1 MTTLPGAAFFDS
13 ALSFGMIRG
22 GKIDAAILGAMQV
35 SATGDLANWMIPGKM
50 VKGPGGAMDLV
61 HGAGRVIVLMEHVAK
76 DGSAKIV
83 DACTLPLT
91 GRGVVDRIITDLAVI
106 DVTPD
111 GLVLVELAP
120 GVTVEQVRQA
130 TEPPLRIAR
139 NWTTE
144 GPRSMS
150 ENDVVIVAAARTPQG
165 RLKGQLAAFT
175 APQLGS
181 FAIRGAL
188 EQGGVDP
195 ADVDAVI
202 VGQVL
207 AAGSGQNAARQ
218 AAIGAGIG
226 WDVPAH
232 SVNKVCLS
240 GLTAV
245 IDAARMIRTG
255 DAEVVVAAGMES
267 MTRAPHLLMGSRDGW
282 TYGTVEV
289 LDHMAYDGLTDAYDR
304 ESMGASTERHNAR
317 YELTREAQDQVAALS
332 HQRAAAAQ
340 ESGVLDAEIVAVEVP
355 QRRGEPVRVTRDEGV
370 RPETTVETLAGLR
383 PAFAEGGS
391 ITAGNSSQISD
402 GASAVVVTTRATAE
416 AKGWPVLVTVG
427 ASGQTAG
434 PDNSLQAQPAR
445 AIEQACRKQG
455 ITPQDLDLVEI
466 NEAFGAV
473 VARSQTELGLDGDIV
488 NVHGGGIAIGHPIG
502 ASGNRLV
509 VHVAHELARR
519 GGGTAAVGLCGG
531 GGQGEAL
538 ILTR

>member
-1 MTTLPGAAFFDS
+1 MTDE
-13 ALSFGMIRG
+13 GMPE
-22 GKIDAAILGAMQV
+22 M
-35 SATGDLANWMIPGKM
+35 
-50 VKGPGGAMDLV
+50 
-61 HGAGRVIVLMEHVAK
+61 
-76 DGSAKIV
+76 
-83 DACTLPLT
+83 
-91 GRGVVDRIITDLAVI
+91 TD
-106 DVTPD
+106 TRN
-111 GLVLVELAP
+111 
-120 GVTVEQVRQA
+120 T
-130 TEPPLRIAR
+130 AR
-139 NWTTE
+139 D
-144 GPRSMS
+144 
-150 ENDVVIVAAARTPQG
+150 DVVIVAAARTPQG

-181 FAIRGAL
+181 LAIRGAL
-188 EQGGVDP
+188 ERGGVG
-195 ADVDAVI
+195 AERIDAVI
-202 VGQVL
+202 MGQVL

-255 DAEVVVAAGMES
+255 DATVVVAGGMES

-282 TYGTVEV
+282 AYGSVEV
-289 LDHMAYDGLTDAYDR
+289 LDHMAFDGLTDAYDR

-317 YELTREAQDQVAALS
+317 FDLTRQAQDAVAALS

-340 ESGVLDAEIVAVEVP
+340 EAGVFADEIVPVSVP
-355 QRRGEPVRVTRDEGV
+355 QRRGEPVLATADEGV
-370 RPETTVETLAGLR
+370 RPDTTVESLAGLR
-383 PAFAEGGS
+383 AAFAEGGS

-402 GASAVVVTTRATAE
+402 GASAVVVTTRETADAE
-416 AKGWPVLVTVG
+416 GWTVLATVG

-445 AIEQACRKQG
+445 AIERACAKQG
-455 ITPQDLDLVEI
+455 IAPADLDLVEI

-473 VARSQTELGLDGDIV
+473 VARSQTELGLDSDIV

-502 ASGNRLV
+502 ASGARLV
-509 VHVAHELARR
+509 VHLAHELHRR
-519 GGGTAAVGLCGG
+519 GAGVAAVGLCGG

>member
-1 MTTLPGAAFFDS
+1 MT
-13 ALSFGMIRG
+13 
-22 GKIDAAILGAMQV
+22 
-35 SATGDLANWMIPGKM
+35 
-50 VKGPGGAMDLV
+50 
-61 HGAGRVIVLMEHVAK
+61 
-76 DGSAKIV
+76 
-83 DACTLPLT
+83 
-91 GRGVVDRIITDLAVI
+91 
-106 DVTPD
+106 
-111 GLVLVELAP
+111 
-120 GVTVEQVRQA
+120 
-130 TEPPLRIAR
+130 
-139 NWTTE
+139 
-144 GPRSMS
+144 

-165 RLKGQLAAFT
+165 RLKGQLSAFT

-181 FAIRGAL
+181 LAIRGAL
-188 EQGGVDP
+188 EQATIDP
-195 ADVDAVI
+195 DDVDAVI

-240 GLTAV
+240 GLTAI

-282 TYGTVEV
+282 TYGSVEV
-289 LDHMAYDGLTDAYDR
+289 LDHMAYDGLTDAYDQ

-317 YELTREAQDQVAALS
+317 FGLTRAAQDQVAALS
-332 HQRAAAAQ
+332 HQRATAAQ
-340 ESGVLDAEIVAVEVP
+340 ESGVFDAEIVAVDVP
-355 QRRGEPVRVTRDEGV
+355 QRRGEPVRVTKDEGV
-370 RPETTVETLAGLR
+370 RPDPTVQTLSGLR
-383 PAFAEGGS
+383 AAYAEGGS
-391 ITAGNSSQISD
+391 ITAGNSSPISD
-402 GASAVVVTTRATAE
+402 GASAVVLTTRGVATV
-416 AKGWPVLVTVG
+416 KGWPVLATVG

-445 AIEQACRKQG
+445 AIERACAKQG
-455 ITPQDLDLVEI
+455 ISPSDLDLVEI

-473 VARSQTELGLDGDIV
+473 VARSQDELGIDESIV
-488 NVHGGGIAIGHPIG
+488 NIHGGGIAIGHPIG

-509 VHVAHELARR
+509 VHLAHELARR
-519 GGGTAAVGLCGG
+519 GAGTAAVGLCGG

>member
-1 MTTLPGAAFFDS
+1 
-13 ALSFGMIRG
+13 
-22 GKIDAAILGAMQV
+22 
-35 SATGDLANWMIPGKM
+35 
-50 VKGPGGAMDLV
+50 
-61 HGAGRVIVLMEHVAK
+61 
-76 DGSAKIV
+76 
-83 DACTLPLT
+83 
-91 GRGVVDRIITDLAVI
+91 
-106 DVTPD
+106 
-111 GLVLVELAP
+111 
-120 GVTVEQVRQA
+120 
-130 TEPPLRIAR
+130 
-139 NWTTE
+139 
-144 GPRSMS
+144 MS
-150 ENDVVIVAAARTPQG
+150 EKEIVIVAAARTPQG
-165 RLKGQLAAFT
+165 RLKGQLASFT

-188 EQGGVDP
+188 EQASVDP
-195 ADVDAVI
+195 SEVDAVI

-240 GLTAV
+240 GLTAI
-245 IDAARMIRTG
+245 IDAARMIRVG
-255 DAEVVVAAGMES
+255 DATVVVAAGMES

-282 TYGTVEV
+282 TYGSVEV
-289 LDHMAYDGLTDAYDR
+289 LDHMAFDGLTDAYDK

-317 YELTREAQDQVAALS
+317 YELTREAQDAVAALS

-340 ESGVLDAEIVAVEVP
+340 EAGVFEDEIVEISVP
-355 QRRGEPVRVTRDEGV
+355 QRRGEPARVTKDEGI
-370 RPETTVETLAGLR
+370 RPDTTAESLAGLR
-383 PAFAEGGS
+383 AAFAEGGS

-402 GASAVVVTTRATAE
+402 GASAVIVTSRANAE
-416 AKGWPVLVTVG
+416 AKGWPILVTVG

-445 AIEQACRKQG
+445 AIERACEKQG
-455 ITPQDLDLVEI
+455 ITPVDLDLVEI

-473 VARSQTELGLDGDIV
+473 VARSQKELGLASDIV
-488 NVHGGGIAIGHPIG
+488 NIHGGGIAIGHPIG

-519 GGGTAAVGLCGG
+519 GSGTAAVGLCGG

>member
-1 MTTLPGAAFFDS
+1 M
-13 ALSFGMIRG
+13 
-22 GKIDAAILGAMQV
+22 
-35 SATGDLANWMIPGKM
+35 
-50 VKGPGGAMDLV
+50 
-61 HGAGRVIVLMEHVAK
+61 
-76 DGSAKIV
+76 
-83 DACTLPLT
+83 
-91 GRGVVDRIITDLAVI
+91 
-106 DVTPD
+106 
-111 GLVLVELAP
+111 
-120 GVTVEQVRQA
+120 
-130 TEPPLRIAR
+130 
-139 NWTTE
+139 
-144 GPRSMS
+144 
-150 ENDVVIVAAARTPQG
+150 NDNDIVIVAAARTPQG

-188 EQGGVDP
+188 EQGAIDP
-195 ADVDAVI
+195 GDVHAVI

-240 GLTAV
+240 GLTAI

-267 MTRAPHLLMGSRDGW
+267 MTRAPHMLMGSRDGW
-282 TYGTVEV
+282 AYGSVEV

-317 YELTREAQDQVAALS
+317 YELTREVQDRVAALS

-340 ESGVLDAEIVAVEVP
+340 ETGVFEAEIVAVDVP
-355 QRRGEPVRVTRDEGV
+355 QRRGEPVRVTKDEGV
-370 RPETTVETLAGLR
+370 RPDTTVETLGGLR
-383 PAFAEGGS
+383 AAFAEGGS

-402 GASAVVVTTRATAE
+402 GASAVVVTARRTAV
-416 AKGWPVLVTVG
+416 AKGWSVLATVG

-445 AIEQACRKQG
+445 AIERACEKQG
-455 ITPQDLDLVEI
+455 IAPSDLDLVEI

-473 VARSQTELGLDGDIV
+473 VARSQVELGLDEDIV
-488 NVHGGGIAIGHPIG
+488 NIHGGGIAIGHPIG

-509 VHVAHELARR
+509 VHAVHELVRR

>member
-1 MTTLPGAAFFDS
+1 MTAHDHT
-13 ALSFGMIRG
+13 
-22 GKIDAAILGAMQV
+22 
-35 SATGDLANWMIPGKM
+35 
-50 VKGPGGAMDLV
+50 
-61 HGAGRVIVLMEHVAK
+61 
-76 DGSAKIV
+76 
-83 DACTLPLT
+83 
-91 GRGVVDRIITDLAVI
+91 DR
-106 DVTPD
+106 
-111 GLVLVELAP
+111 E
-120 GVTVEQVRQA
+120 
-130 TEPPLRIAR
+130 
-139 NWTTE
+139 
-144 GPRSMS
+144 
-150 ENDVVIVAAARTPQG
+150 DVVIVAAARTPQG
-165 RLKGQLAAFT
+165 RLKGQLASFT
-175 APQLGS
+175 APQLGA

-188 EQGGVDP
+188 EQGAVDP
-195 ADVDAVI
+195 SDVDAVI

-240 GLTAV
+240 GLTAI
-245 IDAARMIRTG
+245 IDASRMIRTG

-282 TYGTVEV
+282 TYGSVEV

-304 ESMGASTERHNAR
+304 ESMGASTERHNSR
-317 YELTREAQDQVAALS
+317 YELTREAQDAVAALS

-340 ESGVLDAEIVAVEVP
+340 KAGVFGDEIIEISVP
-355 QRRGEPVRVTRDEGV
+355 QRRGEDIRVSADEGI
-370 RPETTVETLAGLR
+370 RPDTTVESLGGLR
-383 PAFAEGGS
+383 AAFAEGGS

-402 GASAVVVTTRATAE
+402 GASAVVVTTRAVAE
-416 AKGWPVLVTVG
+416 AKGWPVLVTIG

-445 AIEQACRKQG
+445 AIEKACEKQG
-455 ITPQDLDLVEI
+455 ISPSDLDLVEI

-473 VARSQTELGLDGDIV
+473 VARSQLELGLSSEVV
-488 NVHGGGIAIGHPIG
+488 NIHGGGIAIGHPIG
-502 ASGNRLV
+502 ASGTRLV

-519 GGGTAAVGLCGG
+519 GAGTAAVGLCGG

>member
-1 MTTLPGAAFFDS
+1 MT
-13 ALSFGMIRG
+13 
-22 GKIDAAILGAMQV
+22 
-35 SATGDLANWMIPGKM
+35 ATDI
-50 VKGPGGAMDLV
+50 
-61 HGAGRVIVLMEHVAK
+61 
-76 DGSAKIV
+76 
-83 DACTLPLT
+83 
-91 GRGVVDRIITDLAVI
+91 
-106 DVTPD
+106 
-111 GLVLVELAP
+111 
-120 GVTVEQVRQA
+120 
-130 TEPPLRIAR
+130 
-139 NWTTE
+139 
-144 GPRSMS
+144 
-150 ENDVVIVAAARTPQG
+150 VIVAAARTPQG
-165 RLKGQLAAFT
+165 RLKGQLASFT

-188 EQGGVDP
+188 EQAAIDP
-195 ADVDAVI
+195 AEIDAVI

-240 GLTAV
+240 GLTAI

-289 LDHMAYDGLTDAYDR
+289 LDHMAFDGLTDAYDR

-317 YELTREAQDQVAALS
+317 YELTREDQDAVAALS

-340 ESGVLDAEIVAVEVP
+340 ESGAFDAEIVTVSVP
-355 QRRGEPVRVTRDEGV
+355 QRRGEPVLVTRDEGV
-370 RPETTVETLAGLR
+370 RPDTTVESLAGLR
-383 PAFAEGGS
+383 AAFAEGGS

-402 GASAVVVTTRATAE
+402 GASAVVVTTRANAE

-445 AIEQACRKQG
+445 AIEKACEKQG
-455 ITPQDLDLVEI
+455 ITPADLDLVEI

-473 VARSQTELGLDGDIV
+473 VARSQRELGLDSGIV
-488 NVHGGGIAIGHPIG
+488 NIHGGGIAIGHPIG

-519 GGGTAAVGLCGG
+519 GGGTAAGGLCGG